1 MNTEIRDVRE
11 ELDWQRGP
19 LLNLGSWRYGIHL
32 PRKVELTITAKEEHG
47 RPIYTYRDLNFQDL
61 DQDEIQKLLMG
72 ESLYGDPDLC
82 IRAALQNALDAL
94 ELRDLRL
101 KMLDILEQGQT
112 PVEAID
118 PLPMVRGERKS

>member
-1 MNTEIRDVRE
+1 MRE

-47 RPIYTYRDLNFQDL
+47 RPIYTYRDLNFQL

-72 ESLYGDPDLC
+72 ESLTSDSSFIL
-82 IRAALQNALDAL
+82 RELLQNALDAL

-101 KMLDILEQGQT
+101 KMLARGET
-112 PVEAID
+112 PHEKID
-118 PLPMVRGERKS
+118 PLPCRVKHCKSF